1 MWPIS
6 CEEIG
11 LVGTLARDT
20 RADELSEDPVLRHL
34 SRGESYDLDDLIAL
48 SGLDGPRLLP
58 RLLELEL
65 AGRVARRDGGRF
77 HRTDGGG

>member
-1 MWPIS
+1 L
-6 CEEIG
+6 EE
-11 LVGTLARDT
+11 VALAGSVAPVT
-20 RADELSEDPVLRHL
+20 RADGALSEDPVLRHL
-34 SRGESYDLDDLIAL
+34 SRGESYELDDLVAL

-77 HRTDGGG
+77 VRT